1 MVPPT
6 VHTGVV
12 SETKLTG
19 KPDEAV
25 AATVMGPL
33 PNGWFANDPKAMVW
47 AERATTMVNPC
58 VASGAM
64 LFVAVNEPTKIP
76 AVLGVPSMTPN
87 TLSSVRPRGSA
98 PVATE
103 NVGAGVPVAIIAK
116 L

>member
-1 MVPPT
+1 M
-6 VHTGVV
+6 HTGVV

-47 AERATTMVNPC
+47 AERATTMVKPC
-58 VASGAM
+58 VASGAI
-64 LFVAVNEPTKIP
+64 LFVAVKEPTNVP
-76 AVLGVPSMTPN
+76 AAVGVPSMTPT
-87 TLSSVRPRGSA
+87 TLSNVRPGGSA

-103 NVGAGVPVAIIAK
+103 NVGVGVPVAVTRK